1 MAPAVQQLSTTLQ
14 TTFKI
19 NEGLVNDPFREEN
32 LNLLQLWRSA
42 DKKHWMWLDGT
53 TYDLVYLQ
61 QWDASSS
68 KNKVLWFP

>member
-1 MAPAVQQLSTTLQ
+1 MQQLSSTLQ
-14 TTFKI
+14 NTFKI

-42 DKKHWMWLDGT
+42 DKKQWMWLDAT

-61 QWDASSS
+61 QWDPSSG